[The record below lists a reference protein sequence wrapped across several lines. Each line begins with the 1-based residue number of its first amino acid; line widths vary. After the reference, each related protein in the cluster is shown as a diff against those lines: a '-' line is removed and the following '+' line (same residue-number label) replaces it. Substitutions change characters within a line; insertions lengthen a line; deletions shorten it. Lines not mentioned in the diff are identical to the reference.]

1 MIAEAVPKKL
11 LDVINVKGLT
21 RENVASHLQ
30 KYRLYLK
37 RLGGETPERHP
48 IASFQASGGGKSGGT
63 MYILPG
69 GRRSSS
75 VPPTKGLNL
84 RTGITESNVGPQ
96 DLDAGTMRFL
106 PVLKASQQQW
116 QRSANRAEVLD
127 VLGSVGS
134 CPIAAAPRKPS
145 FDLHPHLQVPQS
157 HLLSSRSMPNYH
169 PLMLDDEMAARPH
182 RAQVEG
188 FVSHWNINP
197 VGNLDGNINPANL
210 TPGDERHA
218 CSEGTQAGIYVE
230 IPDGLN
236 LSSCTST
243 TEMNMDALDLLETPE
258 QQLSVSDYLLD
269 GEFLFDIGGSNSLL
283 I

>member
-11 LDVINVKGLT
+11 LDVINVEGLT

-48 IASFQASGGGKSGGT
+48 IASFQASEGGKSGGT

-69 GRRSSS
+69 GRRTSS
-75 VPPTKGLNL
+75 VPPIKGLNL

-96 DLDAGTMRFL
+96 GLDAGTMRFL
-106 PVLKASQQQW
+106 
-116 QRSANRAEVLD
+116 RSANRAEVLD

-134 CPIAAAPRKPS
+134 CPIAAAPRVPS

-197 VGNLDGNINPANL
+197 VGKHDWNINPANL

-230 IPDGLN
+230 IPDDLN

-243 TEMNMDALDLLETPE
+243 TEMNMDALDLLQTPE

-269 GEFLFDIGGSNSLL
+269 GEFLFDIGGSNSLVFS
-283 I
+283 

>member
-11 LDVINVKGLT
+11 LDAINVKGLT

-75 VPPTKGLNL
+75 VPPIKGLNL

-127 VLGSVGS
+127 VLGSAES
-134 CPIAAAPRKPS
+134 CPMAAAPRKPS
-145 FDLHPHLQVPQS
+145 FDLHPNLKVPQS
-157 HLLSSRSMPNYH
+157 HLLSSRSMPSSNLGGFAQSDYH

-197 VGNLDGNINPANL
+197 
-210 TPGDERHA
+210 
-218 CSEGTQAGIYVE
+218 
-230 IPDGLN
+230 
-236 LSSCTST
+236 CTST
-243 TEMNMDALDLLETPE
+243 TEMNMDALDLLQTPE
-258 QQLSVSDYLLD
+258 QQLSISDYLLD
-269 GEFLFDIGGSNSLL
+269 EEFLFDNAGSNSLVFS
-283 I
+283 